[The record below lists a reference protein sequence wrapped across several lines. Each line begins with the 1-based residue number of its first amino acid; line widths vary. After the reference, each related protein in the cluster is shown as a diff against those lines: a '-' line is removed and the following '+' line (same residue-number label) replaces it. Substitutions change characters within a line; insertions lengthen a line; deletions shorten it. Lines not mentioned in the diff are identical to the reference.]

1 MKTKDNGTWW
11 ALGSI
16 GLLAAVSSI
25 GKRSG
30 SPKKWQAEARKQS
43 HIQFIGE
50 YTFDLDSREY
60 GDEDEEESAADEY
73 ALNLADAENDPEGG
87 WEWEDENSEIE
98 IDGVYEVPA
107 PSIRDVAPKKKK

>member
-30 SPKKWQAEARKQS
+30 SPKKWQAEARKRTSTQYT
-43 HIQFIGE
+43 GE
-50 YTFDLDSREY
+50 YTFDLDSRDYE
-60 GDEDEEESAADEY
+60 DEDEEESAADEH
-73 ALNLADAENDPEGG
+73 AWELASNETDTDEP
-87 WEWEDENSEIE
+87 WEWEDEDGEIE
-98 IDGVYEVPA
+98 IDGVWEVPA
-107 PSIRDVAPKKKK
+107 PSIRNVAPKKKK